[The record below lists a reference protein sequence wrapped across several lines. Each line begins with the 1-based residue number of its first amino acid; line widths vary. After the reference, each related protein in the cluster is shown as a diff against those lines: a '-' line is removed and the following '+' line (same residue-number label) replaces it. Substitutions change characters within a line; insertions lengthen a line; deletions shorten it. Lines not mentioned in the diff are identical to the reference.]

1 MIKKLLATTLAT
13 LSVASMS
20 LPAMAVDGKQSST
33 QQTTSHSEKEKS
45 KDKNKSMSL
54 PAIPTI
60 PAMADG
66 ESTDVKSDS
75 FGFEVIDKEDK
86 DVQFCDEKDSDNGFV
101 EFELNAGQ
109 KQTIEDIDKSP
120 GYLAIRSNVQSL
132 KQHISNAYYATSKF
146 NTAKAASEAWNA
158 VKDASYIAGNAAC
171 SPVSGGLRYAYDNG
185 LLAKAK
191 DKVVNYV
198 KNDLKNRALG
208 YVGLN
213 NEDSKVAKA
222 FNWGINVFNFFA
234 K

>member
-20 LPAMAVDGKQSST
+20 LPAMATDDKQSST

-54 PAIPTI
+54 PAIP
-60 PAMADG
+60 AMADG
-66 ESTDVKSDS
+66 ESTDVKSDR
-75 FGFEVIDKEDK
+75 FGFEVIEEKDK
-86 DVQFCDEKDSDNGFV
+86 DVQLCDEKDSVCGFV
-101 EFELNAGQ
+101 EFELNAKQ
-109 KQTIEDIDKSP
+109 EQTIEDMDKSP

-146 NTAKAASEAWNA
+146 NTARAASEAWNA
-158 VKDASYIAGNAAC
+158 VKDAAYMAGNAAC

-198 KNDLKNRALG
+198 KNDLKNKALG

-222 FNWGINVFNFFA
+222 FNCGINVFNFFA

>member
-20 LPAMAVDGKQSST
+20 LPAMA
-33 QQTTSHSEKEKS
+33 
-45 KDKNKSMSL
+45 
-54 PAIPTI
+54 
-60 PAMADG
+60 DG
-66 ESTDVKSDS
+66 ESTDVKNENYLCSQQSSDS

-101 EFELNAGQ
+101 EFELNAEQ
-109 KQTIEDIDKSP
+109 KQTIEDMDKSP

-146 NTAKAASEAWNA
+146 NTARAASEAWNA
-158 VKDASYIAGNAAC
+158 VKDASYIAGNTAC

-208 YVGLN
+208 YVGLS

-222 FNWGINVFNFFA
+222 FKWGINVFNFFA